1 LATLLEL
8 DRVSKAFGQ
17 VVVADD
23 LSYVLEAGEILGV
36 VGPNGAG
43 KTSMLNL
50 ITGNLAPDSGR
61 ILLESRDVTAMP
73 VHARARAGM
82 GRTHQIPRPFL
93 AMTVFEN
100 VLIGASFAGR
110 RPERDPR
117 AAAVAALE
125 RTGLLAHANAPASS
139 LTLLDRKRLELAR
152 ALATDPRLLL
162 LDEIA
167 GGLAEHEVLAFI
179 ETIRA
184 LRGEGVGIIWIEHIV
199 QALVSVVDRLIV
211 TDYGR
216 MITQGDPRAVLASA
230 EVQSVYLGQDA
241 SA

>member
-1 LATLLEL
+1 VTALLEL
-8 DRVSKAFGQ
+8 DRVSKVFGT

-23 LSYVLEAGEILGV
+23 VSYSLDAGEIIGV

-50 ITGNLAPDSGR
+50 ITGNLAPDRGR
-61 ILLESRDVTAMP
+61 ILLDGRDVTAMP

-93 AMTVFEN
+93 DMTVFEN

-110 RPERDPR
+110 RLDRDPR
-117 AAAVAALE
+117 VVAVAALD
-125 RTGLLAHANAPASS
+125 RSGLLAYANAPATS

-162 LDEIA
+162 IDEIA
-167 GGLAEHEVLAFI
+167 GGLAEHEVQALI
-179 ETIRA
+179 DTIRA
-184 LRGEGVGIIWIEHIV
+184 LRGQGMGIIWIEHIV
-199 QALVSVVDRLIV
+199 QALVSVVDRLIA

-216 MITQGDPRAVLASA
+216 LLAQGDPRTVLASP

-241 SA
+241 SG

>member
-1 LATLLEL
+1 MSALLEL
-8 DRVSKAFGQ
+8 DGVSKAFGT

-23 LSYVLEAGEILGV
+23 LSYSLEAGEIIGV

-50 ITGNLAPDSGR
+50 ITGNLAPDRGR
-61 ILLESRDVTAMP
+61 VLLEGQDVTAMP

-110 RPERDPR
+110 RPDRDPR
-117 AAAVAALE
+117 AAAVSALD
-125 RTGLLAHANAPASS
+125 RTGLLAHANAPATS

-152 ALATDPRLLL
+152 ALATDPRVLLI
-162 LDEIA
+162 DEIA
-167 GGLAEHEVLAFI
+167 GGLAEHEVLTLI

-184 LRGEGVGIIWIEHIV
+184 LRGEGMGIIWIEHIV
-199 QALVSVVDRLIV
+199 QALVSIVDRLMA

-216 MITQGDPRAVLASA
+216 VLAQGDPRAVLASP
-230 EVQSVYLGQDA
+230 EVQSVYLGQDP

>member
-1 LATLLEL
+1 VAALLEL
-8 DRVSKAFGQ
+8 DHVAKAFGT

-23 LSYVLEAGEILGV
+23 LSFQLEAGETIGV

-50 ITGNLAPDSGR
+50 ITGNLAPNRGR
-61 ILLESRDVTAMP
+61 ILLDGQDVTSMP

-82 GRTHQIPRPFL
+82 ARTHQIPRPFL

-100 VLIGASFAGR
+100 ALIGASFAGQ
-110 RPERDPR
+110 RPHRDPE
-117 AAAVAALE
+117 ADAVAALG

-152 ALATDPRLLL
+152 ALATRPRLLL

-167 GGLAEHEVLAFI
+167 GGLAEHEVLTLI

-184 LRGEGVGIIWIEHIV
+184 LRGEGLGIIWIEHLV
-199 QALVSVVDRLIV
+199 KALVSVVDRLIA

-216 MITQGDPRAVLASA
+216 MLAQGDPMAVLANP
-230 EVQSVYLGQDA
+230 EVRSVYLGQDA
-241 SA
+241 TA